1 MSIVAIVGRPN
12 VGKST
17 LFNRLTES
25 RDAIMD
31 SQSGVTRDRNYGQVE
46 WGKKKFTL
54 IDTGGYVEGSED
66 LYEHA
71 IRRQVKL
78 ALEEADIILFMVD
91 AIAGITVLDEEFANV
106 VRTFKK
112 PILLASNKIDIPAK
126 DHLSAEFYALGLGEV
141 YSIAATNGLGTGDLL
156 DALGEYMPDAVEEEP
171 SLIPRIAILGR
182 PNVGKSSF
190 INVLIGKERSI
201 VTDQAGTTRDAIHT
215 TYKAYGKELILVDT
229 AGIRKKSKVHEDIE
243 FYSVMRSLR
252 ALENSDICV
261 IIIDATR
268 GLEAQDVNLITLSER
283 NGKGIVIIVNKW
295 DLVEKDYKTHQE
307 FTKVIYEKIP
317 TFMYIPLIFTSMTEK
332 QRIFQALELILEVHA
347 NRSKKIPTSKLN
359 DTMLKAIE
367 EYKPPM
373 LKGKEIRIKYVTQV
387 NEAIRPTFL
396 FFCNLPQYVS
406 HTYKRYLENKLRE
419 AFDFKGVPI
428 QLFFRKKNKD

>member
-31 SQSGVTRDRNYGQVE
+31 NQSGVTRDRNYGQVE
-46 WGKKKFTL
+46 WGKKRFTL
-54 IDTGGYVEGSED
+54 VDTGGYVEGSDD
-66 LYEHA
+66 LYEYA
-71 IRRQVKL
+71 IRKQVTL

-91 AIAGITVLDEEFANV
+91 VHAGITFLDEEFANV

-112 PILLASNKIDIPAK
+112 TVLMVANKVDMPSQTY
-126 DHLSAEFYALGLGEV
+126 LSSEFYALGLGEV
-141 YSIAATNGLGTGDLL
+141 FAVASTNGSGTGDLL
-156 DALGEYMPDAVEEEP
+156 DEVTKNMPDVEEEEA
-171 SLIPRIAILGR
+171 SKIPRVAILGR

-190 INVLIGKERSI
+190 INVLTGKERSI
-201 VTDQAGTTRDAIHT
+201 VTDQAGTTRDAVHT
-215 TYKAYGKELILVDT
+215 HYNAFNKEMILVDT

-252 ALENSDICV
+252 ALENADICV

-268 GLEAQDVNLITLSER
+268 GLEAQDVNLITLADR
-283 NGKGIVIIVNKW
+283 NGKGIIIIVNKW
-295 DLVEKDYKTHQE
+295 DLVEKDHKTMQAFKE
-307 FTKVIYEKIP
+307 TIYDKIP
-317 TFMYIPLIFTSMTEK
+317 TFTYIPLIFTSVTEK
-332 QRIFQALELILEVHA
+332 QRIFQSVELILEVHA
-347 NRSKKIPTSKLN
+347 NRTKKIPTSKLN
-359 DTMLKAIE
+359 EVMLKAIE

-387 NEAIRPTFL
+387 AEAVRPTFL
-396 FFCNLPQYVS
+396 FFCNLPQYIS
-406 HTYKRYLENKLRE
+406 HTYKRYLENKLRDT
-419 AFDFKGVPI
+419 FDFKGVPI
-428 QLFFRKKNKD
+428 LLFFRKKNK